1 MRRKGGSIG
10 IGWVYEGHIFN
21 KVPAPLMSIGFSLD
35 CGVRVI
41 GSLNGIM
48 YVEKRKMNGEIV
60 ESGLRSF
67 SSLGLEM

>member
-1 MRRKGGSIG
+1 
-10 IGWVYEGHIFN
+10 
-21 KVPAPLMSIGFSLD
+21 MSIGFSLD
-35 CGVRVI
+35 CEVRVI

>member
-1 MRRKGGSIG
+1 
-10 IGWVYEGHIFN
+10 
-21 KVPAPLMSIGFSLD
+21 MSIGFSLD

-48 YVEKRKMNGEIV
+48 YVEKKKMNGENV

>member
-1 MRRKGGSIG
+1 
-10 IGWVYEGHIFN
+10 
-21 KVPAPLMSIGFSLD
+21 MSIGFSLD

-48 YVEKRKMNGEIV
+48 YVEKRKMNGENV

-67 SSLGLEM
+67 SHILYALNVHIKFYANRILFTI

>member
-1 MRRKGGSIG
+1 
-10 IGWVYEGHIFN
+10 
-21 KVPAPLMSIGFSLD
+21 MSIGFSLD

-48 YVEKRKMNGEIV
+48 YVEKKKMNGENV
-60 ESGLRSF
+60 DSGLRSF